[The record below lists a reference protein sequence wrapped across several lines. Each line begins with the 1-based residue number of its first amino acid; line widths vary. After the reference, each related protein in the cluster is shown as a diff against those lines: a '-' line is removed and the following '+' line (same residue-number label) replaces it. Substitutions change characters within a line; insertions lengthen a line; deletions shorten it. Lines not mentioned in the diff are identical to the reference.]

1 MSVPS
6 FEPKGNYIDGQWV
19 IPSEG
24 TTISSINPA
33 DSSQVVMSAPTSPEH
48 ALAAAS
54 AAHEAAASWAA
65 LTPEARLSALDRF
78 AASLANR
85 VDDLADAIT
94 LEMGKVRSEA
104 GIEARSLLARVALVR
119 NQQVPR
125 VSTWTAPGVDGECRY
140 RPLGVIGVIGPFNF
154 PLHLIHAHVIPALA
168 TGNAVVIKPSERAPL
183 AAQRYV
189 EAWHAAGLPPVLQMV
204 QGAGDVGRAL
214 CSAPEL
220 GGLAFTGSWPTGHA
234 IEKSL
239 IERPD
244 VLVALEMGGQNMAL
258 IDHDA
263 DLDQALEGALLGGF
277 LTTGQRCTCT
287 SRVLVHRDLAE
298 PFMDR
303 LVEATRKLTW
313 GDPNT
318 DVFMGPLASV
328 SDRDHVD
335 ALCRAG
341 VEAGAEVLLAAERRE
356 GGAWRGPSI
365 HRITVDHDSDYTR
378 HEVFGP
384 DLAVTVVD
392 DLDEAIEVASRSDYG
407 LSASVFTASR
417 PSFERAFQ
425 GLRVGCLNWNRST
438 NRASGAF
445 PFGGLGRSGN
455 YRPAGGDAVRYTT
468 YPVQM
473 QWNDLGKLEDQ
484 PHVQRALGGTPD
496 KSAQAAQSGLDG
508 LERLHRLEEACEP
521 YALYP
526 AIDANGAASLDVS
539 SLGEAVREALS
550 EALSALGCEVSQDS
564 AAWSL
569 HATLDPTALGDA
581 LYSVRSVDPARFLGR
596 RPEGSLVPK
605 GDKLSLP
612 RSEAYRAR
620 LLEGD
625 FMPDDKKPPVLDLHR
640 SSGPYLASVDTDP
653 LVLFDPAAQI
663 ATHAGGLNPPE
674 ILEALHTGA
683 FGETPLMA
691 APSQPGDHAAI
702 REMSVLLRNAAGGAL
717 PYVAFGCSGAQAN
730 EMALRVAARLRPQK
744 KRVISFQGAFHGR
757 TMLALHNTWNP
768 AKRERFELDG
778 YRACWIT
785 WPAWDHDQAQ
795 PTQWEM
801 AGWDEALGSASRQ
814 APVDADALLT
824 SEWDSLI
831 SVERAMEDDEALA
844 LLVEP
849 MQAEGG
855 ERHATSRF
863 VSRLRALATAY
874 RVPFI
879 VDEVQTG
886 FGLGGP
892 FFWHSLF
899 NLPTPPDV
907 VTVAKK
913 AQVGAVLSQTPIGG
927 SDETHVPSVI
937 RGLVQAS
944 IIASGDAGEYEA
956 RVLPKLRALQ
966 AAHPELVG
974 HPRATGYSFGFD
986 LPSKEAVA
994 HIIGQR
1000 LWRGYMLYGAG
1011 ERALRFRLHPHVSD
1025 QALDA
1030 LFKRLDASLELLTSG
1045 EVPSWRTIVP
1055 PDQARPWP
1063 PTRRELPGD
1072 IRFETVDA
1080 HSWEAVKGQ
1089 VKELQALCYEP
1100 ARRDDLGLFGAM
1112 LEDPGAVFMLAVQ
1125 GHGALGEAPLL
1136 GTAFALPLELES
1148 ALDGPAQDPMLGRGN
1163 TVYSADV
1170 TVHPD
1175 HRGRGLG
1182 IALKEA
1188 QVRSAMLLERPDGSP
1203 RYAFMTG
1210 RNRVGETPGI
1220 QRINERFGAWKVSLH
1235 TGQYGE
1241 PDGAALYY
1249 RIPLGAPRL
1258 PAVPEP
1264 PKPAVPSLDF
1274 ASGLSA
1280 MFGDSARQSDA
1291 YGELARGL
1299 RSGALNGGLA
1309 NKLSLCNFITPSVV
1323 RASEW
1328 LRALAPRELA
1338 HLVIANGRAET
1349 VDKGLRAIK
1358 FHRGEGAVAIAIGP
1372 VWGGESTAASRSLS
1386 FAEDHGENHF
1396 GWPTTA
1402 DPCEDMERA
1411 LSDARQ
1417 AIERAGAQRTLA
1429 MVIEPVYSL
1438 TGRAVPDAF
1447 WARLR
1452 SLADE
1457 TGVPLVT
1464 LENTSAGYRSG
1475 RGAFRSSSLPIA
1487 VDAMWWYPGG
1497 QTGFIFLSD
1506 ALYVPDKLTLIST
1519 WDGDEVSMTRMLWE
1533 SRLARRLPVGER
1545 GARLRQI
1552 AEGLG
1557 AVDGEGLYLSVR
1569 TPDNDGTAGM
1579 LLDHGI
1585 QVGRAQDGAIL
1596 LAPPLDI
1603 SEAELSRLA
1612 EAAASV
1618 AHNATG
1624 RTP

>member
-1 MSVPS
+1 MSAS
-6 FEPKGNYIDGQWV
+6 TFEPKGNYIDGQWV
-19 IPSEG
+19 LPSANL
-24 TTISSINPA
+24 TIRSINPA
-33 DSSQVVMSAPTSPEH
+33 DSSQIVLSAPTRAED
-48 ALAAAS
+48 ALAAAR
-54 AAHEAAASWAA
+54 AAHGAAPAWAA
-65 LTPEARLSALDRF
+65 LTPEARLAALDRF

-85 VDDLADAIT
+85 VDGLADAIT

-104 GIEARSLLARVALVR
+104 GIEARSLLARVQLVR

-168 TGNAVVIKPSERAPL
+168 TGNAVVIKPSERTPL

-189 EAWHAAGLPPVLQMV
+189 EAWHEAGLPPVLQLV

-287 SRVLVHRDLAE
+287 SRVLVHRDLAQ
-298 PFMDR
+298 PFMER
-303 LVEATRKLTW
+303 LVEATSKLTW

-328 SDRDHVD
+328 ADRDHVD
-335 ALCRAG
+335 ALCAAG
-341 VEAGAEVLLAAERRE
+341 VEAGAEVLLAPERRE

-365 HRITVDHDSDYTR
+365 HRIAPDHDSDYTR

-384 DLAVTVVD
+384 DLAVTIVD
-392 DLDEAIEVASRSDYG
+392 DLDEALSVASRSDYG

-417 PSFERAFQ
+417 ASFERAFQ

-484 PHVQRALGGTPD
+484 PHVQRALGGAPG
-496 KSAQAAQSGLDG
+496 SLAQAAPDLLDG

-526 AIDANGAASLDVS
+526 VIDSGGAASLDVS
-539 SLGEAVREALS
+539 SLGEPVREALS
-550 EALSALGCEVSQDS
+550 DALAALGCAVSVDT
-564 AAWSL
+564 ATWSL
-569 HATLDPTALGDA
+569 PDTLDPTALGDA
-581 LYSVRSVDPARFLGR
+581 LYSVRAADPARFLGR
-596 RPEGSLVPK
+596 RPEGSLVPE
-605 GDKLSLP
+605 GDSLSLP
-612 RSEAYRAR
+612 RSEAYRRR

-640 SSGPYLASVDTDP
+640 SSGPYLASVDDDP
-653 LVLFDPAAQI
+653 LVLFDAAAQI
-663 ATHAGGLNPPE
+663 ATQAGGLNPPE

-683 FGETPLMA
+683 FGESPLMA
-691 APSQPGDHAAI
+691 APGQPSDHTAL
-702 REMSVLLRNAAGGAL
+702 REMATLLRGATEGAL

-730 EMALRVAARLRPQK
+730 EMALRVASRLRPGK

-778 YRACWIT
+778 YGACWID
-785 WPAWDHDQAQ
+785 WPAWGHDQPQ

-801 AGWDEALGSASRQ
+801 AGWDEALGSAAR
-814 APVDADALLT
+814 PTPTGADALLT
-824 SEWDSLI
+824 TEWESLI
-831 SVERAMEDDEALA
+831 AVEQAMEDDGALA

-874 RVPFI
+874 GVPFI

-892 FFWHSLF
+892 FFWHTLF
-899 NLPTPPDV
+899 QLSTPPDV

-913 AQVGAVLSQTPIGG
+913 AQVGAILSQTPIGDT
-927 SDETHVPSVI
+927 DETYVASVV

-944 IIASGDAGEYEA
+944 IIASGDAGACEA
-956 RVLPKLRALQ
+956 RVLPKLQALQ
-966 AAHPELVG
+966 AAHPDRVG

-986 LPSKEAVA
+986 LPSKEAVG

-1011 ERALRFRLHPHVSD
+1011 ERALRFRLHPHISED
-1025 QALDA
+1025 TLDA
-1030 LFKRLDASLELLTSG
+1030 LFTRLDASLRLLGTG
-1045 EVPSWRTIVP
+1045 EPPHWQTVAP
-1055 PDQARPWP
+1055 PDQARSWP
-1063 PTRRELPGD
+1063 PTQRELPTD

-1080 HSWEAVKGQ
+1080 HSWQAVKGQ
-1089 VKELQALCYEP
+1089 VAALQALCYEP
-1100 ARRDDLGLFGAM
+1100 ARRDDMALFGAM
-1112 LEDPGAVFMLAVQ
+1112 LEDSGAVFLVAVQ
-1125 GHGALGEAPLL
+1125 GRAPLGEAPLL
-1136 GTAFALPLELES
+1136 GTAFALPLEFEA

-1182 IALKEA
+1182 VALKEA
-1188 QVRSAMLLERPDGSP
+1188 QVRAAMLLERPDGSP

-1220 QRINERFGAWKVSLH
+1220 QAINERFGAWQVSVH

-1241 PDGAALYY
+1241 ADGAALYY

-1264 PKPAVPSLDF
+1264 AGPALPSLDL

-1280 MFGDSARQSDA
+1280 AFGDSARLSA
-1291 YGELARGL
+1291 GYGELARGL

-1309 NKLSLCNFITPSVV
+1309 NKVSLCNFITPNVV

-1328 LRALAPRELA
+1328 LRAIAPAELA
-1338 HLVIANGRAET
+1338 HLVTSNGRAET

-1358 FHRGEGAVAIAIGP
+1358 FHRGEGAVAIAVGP

-1386 FAEDHGENHF
+1386 FSGDHEENHF

-1402 DPCEDMERA
+1402 DPCEDMDRA
-1411 LSDARQ
+1411 LSDARE
-1417 AIERAGAQRTLA
+1417 AIENAGAERTLA

-1438 TGRAVPDAF
+1438 TGRAVPEAF

-1452 SLADE
+1452 ALADE

-1464 LENTSAGYRSG
+1464 LENTSAAYRSG

-1506 ALYVPDKLTLIST
+1506 ELYVPDKLTLIST

-1533 SRLARRLPVGER
+1533 SRLARRLPIGER
-1545 GARLRQI
+1545 GARLRRI

-1557 AVDGEGLYLSVR
+1557 EVDGEGLYLSVR
-1569 TPDNDGTAGM
+1569 TPDDDATAGM

-1585 QVGRAQDGAIL
+1585 RVGRAQDGAL
-1596 LAPPLDI
+1596 LLSPPLDI

-1612 EAAASV
+1612 EAAAIVRHDVTARAS
-1618 AHNATG
+1618 
-1624 RTP
+1624 